1 MEEDNLP
8 IPDDISS
15 LEAELEFQELE
26 KSIAEFNKGYDEP
39 IDSRFLWNYI
49 GGRQMGY
56 GDDELQIIEDTAFS
70 KIMDYMDEN
79 DLHYTEVDV
88 YDFIPEDKRLSPYLI
103 YKENIRN
110 EYYTDDFVEY
120 MTLVTRRTPS
130 GIYDM
135 KTDDILDA
143 PPSHY
148 MAEYALKGAAEQGPT
163 VRLEVWSKIINGAV
177 TDGFLKKLKFKDFF
191 KKAYQ
196 RTQNR
201 DLIIRHI
208 NNLFPGGSY
217 EAYLEENHNRNME
230 RMGFTPEGDWLP
242 EIKEKMVIKYTDADG
257 NVTYKDFYGNELDAD
272 DPRISDDSKFD
283 DLVKQLEPSPEELT
297 EEEKIKKLYDDN
309 ILTERE
315 YEQALKKE
323 GVFADTPTNVVGD
336 ADVYYHSRLGEID
349 NAQDIHFG
357 TYDAALDRA
366 SLQYGKESVQSFYA
380 RALDEAYDLFREEVE
395 ALKLV
400 DDGSG
405 NFKLPFKSE
414 QFNFEL
420 ENKAIPPKS
429 QEWTFEYITEG
440 ETIRLN
446 YIADDGFET
455 LIDEFYVE
463 TIDYEGADV
472 KKLGDLDVE
481 DIIGSKKGF
490 RELEGHIQALQEGQ
504 PVDVYKGKFDFGS
517 KYNLYKTTIKPDAK
531 VFDMSGKDIEITELV
546 RKRGESELSPKTNT
560 VSSEFLQYRL
570 FGEDAPELRNI
581 SEIKIDNVSY
591 KPKGNVFSSNDEII
605 EIISNNADVVA
616 YTNEIEDAGSTSIY
630 VRNADAV
637 EVSLAGEQE
646 ITDFNK
652 DVRKKYVE
660 TSVVDEQMNLIKAAD
675 RGDISTEELDELIE
689 IRKPKPEPALLE
701 TNIKFESVQVDDD
714 TPRGYSYV
722 QQNPRWSNEV
732 IKPNKIFNPSK
743 FETRYKRPD
752 QTFKSGQEIVDAILS
767 GTATDEDITRF
778 FIFAASKSDG
788 QAWGYGKKW
797 SSADAIADIVKIGIF
812 SDRNLKRV
820 IPVDDSYLF
829 SRMKDMM
836 KMSGGY
842 ELPNEIF
849 LDMANEQGQFT
860 NLKERMRNVILDA
873 HNKIYAKNPNDYFI
887 LWRGGN
893 LSRFNTWQSFSK
905 RQEAARGVMIQL
917 KFSGVEQGGGMGTYV
932 INKNN
937 MIDLD
942 ALGLSHGREQEVIVL
957 AEAANKPGAK
967 LGNNITT
974 PENLKTYTDNWAL
987 RARDPVFFPKQ
998 GFVIQNISQQLN
1010 QLGQPTQDF
1019 FTEVIQG
1026 MDKHAPLKAYEPI
1039 IQFENAQL
1047 DAAQDIYNKFVIQGG
1062 DFNQH
1067 IFTSIPTFY
1076 ETQIVKAVALNNM
1089 LQNFEKQKKVTVL
1102 DIGATEGTW
1111 SKLLGSLNE
1120 NLQIDVLEPNP
1131 AAEDIFN
1138 QTDQVENVRFQK
1150 NAFSY
1155 LPEDQ
1160 GKFFLEEGGRRN
1172 IKFINFGAGED
1183 VQFKYDVVHESMTF
1197 QFLDNNRKAQID
1209 FIAENVLNDNGFLIL
1224 EEKFSSDDVVYQAN
1238 EELKNE
1244 FKKQYYSE
1252 AQINTKQHEVITSM
1266 GKNQVAVRDIEN
1278 ILNSKFKYVQQ
1289 YWDAGNF
1296 KGYIASNNPLAE
1308 TFVEEIYKTDVSL
1321 TGHEFSTNPTEQ
1333 EIKFSVQKQMDN
1345 KFINKEL
1352 AKELTKQ
1359 TLESSKEFINKSS
1372 DAVQT
1377 IFKNVKSVGG
1387 VGLALG
1393 LKGLSKAAP
1402 VLEPGDVLI
1411 EKGIEKF
1418 SPQLNKAAQKLGF
1431 ASLPVQKILPTYV
1444 ALEIGIA
1451 AAEIVQAS
1459 MYAYE
1464 ASQEKAPGKPI
1475 SNLQESLTRF
1485 LLPKSVEDEAI
1496 DRLRY
1501 KENVMRDFYN
1511 TPTGKAVLE
1520 EVDFGSQLLN
1530 QLGEE
1535 RVARYSPGWNLSKAI
1550 FGLFGTIGTAISG
1563 EQANISEQTRDNM
1576 GQALLTGIGK

>member
-191 KKAYQ
+191 KKAYE

-283 DLVKQLEPSPEELT
+283 DLVKQLEPSSEELT

-323 GVFADTPTNVVGD
+323 GVFADTP
-336 ADVYYHSRLGEID
+336 A
-349 NAQDIHFG
+349 
-357 TYDAALDRA
+357 
-366 SLQYGKESVQSFYA
+366 
-380 RALDEAYDLFREEVE
+380 
-395 ALKLV
+395 
-400 DDGSG
+400 
-405 NFKLPFKSE
+405 
-414 QFNFEL
+414 
-420 ENKAIPPKS
+420 
-429 QEWTFEYITEG
+429 
-440 ETIRLN
+440 
-446 YIADDGFET
+446 
-455 LIDEFYVE
+455 
-463 TIDYEGADV
+463 
-472 KKLGDLDVE
+472 
-481 DIIGSKKGF
+481 
-490 RELEGHIQALQEGQ
+490 
-504 PVDVYKGKFDFGS
+504 
-517 KYNLYKTTIKPDAK
+517 
-531 VFDMSGKDIEITELV
+531 
-546 RKRGESELSPKTNT
+546 
-560 VSSEFLQYRL
+560 
-570 FGEDAPELRNI
+570 
-581 SEIKIDNVSY
+581 
-591 KPKGNVFSSNDEII
+591 
-605 EIISNNADVVA
+605 
-616 YTNEIEDAGSTSIY
+616 
-630 VRNADAV
+630 
-637 EVSLAGEQE
+637 
-646 ITDFNK
+646 
-652 DVRKKYVE
+652 
-660 TSVVDEQMNLIKAAD
+660 
-675 RGDISTEELDELIE
+675 EELDELIE

-701 TNIKFESVQVDDD
+701 TNIKFENVMVDDD
-714 TPRGYSYV
+714 TPRGYKYV

-732 IKPNKIFNPSK
+732 IKPNKIFNPDK
-743 FETRYKRPD
+743 FETRFKRPD

-788 QAWGYGKKW
+788 QAWGFGKKW

-812 SDRNLKRV
+812 SDRDLKRV

-829 SRMKDMM
+829 SMMKDMM

-967 LGNNITT
+967 LANNITT

-987 RARDPVFFPKQ
+987 RATEPEFFPKQ

-1010 QLGQPTQDF
+1010 QLGQPTQNF

-1039 IQFENAQL
+1039 IQFSNTEL

-1131 AAEDIFN
+1131 AAEEIFN

-1155 LPEDQ
+1155 LAEDQ
-1160 GKFFLEEGGRRN
+1160 GKFFLEEGGKRN
-1172 IKFINFGAGED
+1172 IRFINFGAGED

-1209 FIAENVLNDNGFLIL
+1209 FIADNVLNDNGFLIL

-1238 EELKNE
+1238 EKLKNE
-1244 FKKQYYSE
+1244 FKTQYYSE

-1266 GKNQVAVRDIEN
+1266 GKNQVAVRDMEN
-1278 ILNSKFKYVQQ
+1278 ILNSKFNYVQQ

-1451 AAEIVQAS
+1451 AAELVQAS

>member
-8 IPDDISS
+8 IPDNSVDNIPDNIQKLIDEGKVIKTKTSS
-15 LEAELEFQELE
+15 GAFDEPNQNTLVIDKSTVTSKEYKELKKFADEFEYMLIKPYKVTNQSTGVKTNNFELMKSEYFNPYNAELEKLVPGNGYSLAIYTPHQDQVVNLVSDIFDEYSQYFDKRFELE
-26 KSIAEFNKGYDEP
+26 MYPYKGTEFTDGKSIMLLKQIYIKPEFQGQGIGSEIINKVTN
-39 IDSRFLWNYI
+39 FA
-49 GGRQMGY
+49 
-56 GDDELQIIEDTAFS
+56 DELNIPIMLSTDPEQKLVDTLPDYYARFGFLDTGEVVKRTGNKERWLIRQPGELAG
-70 KIMDYMDEN
+70 KIVEYG
-79 DLHYTEVDV
+79 EVA
-88 YDFIPEDKRLSPYLI
+88 
-103 YKENIRN
+103 
-110 EYYTDDFVEY
+110 DDFETYEEALQAARNTDKPLYPDYIIKQITDRGQTVPG
-120 MTLVTRRTPS
+120 LDTP
-130 GIYDM
+130 
-135 KTDDILDA
+135 TNVADDI
-143 PPSHY
+143 S
-148 MAEYALKGAAEQGPT
+148 
-163 VRLEVWSKIINGAV
+163 
-177 TDGFLKKLKFKDFF
+177 
-191 KKAYQ
+191 
-196 RTQNR
+196 
-201 DLIIRHI
+201 
-208 NNLFPGGSY
+208 
-217 EAYLEENHNRNME
+217 
-230 RMGFTPEGDWLP
+230 
-242 EIKEKMVIKYTDADG
+242 
-257 NVTYKDFYGNELDAD
+257 
-272 DPRISDDSKFD
+272 
-283 DLVKQLEPSPEELT
+283 QL
-297 EEEKIKKLYDDN
+297 
-309 ILTERE
+309 
-315 YEQALKKE
+315 
-323 GVFADTPTNVVGD
+323 ADTPTNVVGD

-395 ALKLV
+395 ALELV

-546 RKRGESELSPKTNT
+546 RRRGESELSPKTNT

-701 TNIKFESVQVDDD
+701 TNIKFESVMVDDD

-722 QQNPRWSNEV
+722 QMNPQWQYDV
-732 IKPNKIFNPSK
+732 VKPNKIFNPDKMKTS
-743 FETRYKRPD
+743 YKRPD
-752 QTFKSGQEIVDAILS
+752 QTYKSGKEVIDAILS

-778 FIFAASKSDG
+778 FIYVASNSDG
-788 QAWGYGKKW
+788 HAWGYGKRW
-797 SSADAIADIVKIGIF
+797 EQADSIADIAKIGIF
-812 SDRNLKRV
+812 SDRNLKT
-820 IPVDDSYLF
+820 IITVDDAPMF
-829 SRMKDMM
+829 SKMK
-836 KMSGGY
+836 SRI
-842 ELPNEIF
+842 EIIDKYKIPDEIY

-860 NLKERMRNVILDA
+860 NLKERMRNVLLDA
-873 HNKIYAKNPNDYFI
+873 HNKIYAENPNDYFI

-905 RQEAARGVMIQL
+905 RQEAARGVMMQI
-917 KFSGVEQGGGMGTYV
+917 KFSGSAQGGGMGTYV
-932 INKNN
+932 IHKNN
-937 MIDLD
+937 MLDLD
-942 ALGLSHGREQEVIVL
+942 SLGLSHGAEKEVIVL

-967 LGNNITT
+967 LANNITT
-974 PENLKTYTDNWAL
+974 KKLLDDYIQGWVL
-987 RARDPVFFPKQ
+987 RASEPEIFPKQ
-998 GFVIQNISQQLN
+998 GFVIENISQQLN
-1010 QLGQPTQDF
+1010 QLGQPTQNF

-1039 IQFENAQL
+1039 IQFSNTEL

-1089 LQNFEKQKKVTVL
+1089 LQSYVRDADIPFDKQKKITVL

-1111 SKLLGSLNE
+1111 SKLLGSLNPLL
-1120 NLQIDVLEPNP
+1120 NVDVLEPNP
-1131 AAEDIFN
+1131 AAEEVFN
-1138 QTDQVENVRFQK
+1138 QTDQVENVRFKK
-1150 NAFSY
+1150 NAF
-1155 LPEDQ
+1155 
-1160 GKFFLEEGGRRN
+1160 
-1172 IKFINFGAGED
+1172 
-1183 VQFKYDVVHESMTF
+1183 
-1197 QFLDNNRKAQID
+1197 
-1209 FIAENVLNDNGFLIL
+1209 
-1224 EEKFSSDDVVYQAN
+1224 
-1238 EELKNE
+1238 
-1244 FKKQYYSE
+1244 
-1252 AQINTKQHEVITSM
+1252 
-1266 GKNQVAVRDIEN
+1266 
-1278 ILNSKFKYVQQ
+1278 
-1289 YWDAGNF
+1289 
-1296 KGYIASNNPLAE
+1296 
-1308 TFVEEIYKTDVSL
+1308 
-1321 TGHEFSTNPTEQ
+1321 
-1333 EIKFSVQKQMDN
+1333 
-1345 KFINKEL
+1345 
-1352 AKELTKQ
+1352 
-1359 TLESSKEFINKSS
+1359 
-1372 DAVQT
+1372 T
-1377 IFKNVKSVGG
+1377 ICVNYF
-1387 VGLALG
+1387 
-1393 LKGLSKAAP
+1393 
-1402 VLEPGDVLI
+1402 
-1411 EKGIEKF
+1411 
-1418 SPQLNKAAQKLGF
+1418 
-1431 ASLPVQKILPTYV
+1431 
-1444 ALEIGIA
+1444 
-1451 AAEIVQAS
+1451 
-1459 MYAYE
+1459 
-1464 ASQEKAPGKPI
+1464 
-1475 SNLQESLTRF
+1475 
-1485 LLPKSVEDEAI
+1485 
-1496 DRLRY
+1496 
-1501 KENVMRDFYN
+1501 
-1511 TPTGKAVLE
+1511 
-1520 EVDFGSQLLN
+1520 
-1530 QLGEE
+1530 
-1535 RVARYSPGWNLSKAI
+1535 
-1550 FGLFGTIGTAISG
+1550 
-1563 EQANISEQTRDNM
+1563 
-1576 GQALLTGIGK
+1576 

>member
-8 IPDDISS
+8 IPKNLTDQQLYDEFVKYSKIT
-15 LEAELEFQELE
+15 LEAE
-26 KSIAEFNKGYDEP
+26 KS
-39 IDSRFLWNYI
+39 
-49 GGRQMGY
+49 
-56 GDDELQIIEDTAFS
+56 GDL
-70 KIMDYMDEN
+70 
-79 DLHYTEVDV
+79 
-88 YDFIPEDKRLSPYLI
+88 
-103 YKENIRN
+103 
-110 EYYTDDFVEY
+110 
-120 MTLVTRRTPS
+120 
-130 GIYDM
+130 
-135 KTDDILDA
+135 
-143 PPSHY
+143 
-148 MAEYALKGAAEQGPT
+148 
-163 VRLEVWSKIINGAV
+163 
-177 TDGFLKKLKFKDFF
+177 
-191 KKAYQ
+191 
-196 RTQNR
+196 
-201 DLIIRHI
+201 
-208 NNLFPGGSY
+208 
-217 EAYLEENHNRNME
+217 
-230 RMGFTPEGDWLP
+230 TPELLKIQQTQDW
-242 EIKEKMVIKYTDADG
+242 ETFSRARGYT
-257 NVTYKDFYGNELDAD
+257 
-272 DPRISDDSKFD
+272 
-283 DLVKQLEPSPEELT
+283 
-297 EEEKIKKLYDDN
+297 
-309 ILTERE
+309 
-315 YEQALKKE
+315 
-323 GVFADTPTNVVGD
+323 
-336 ADVYYHSRLGEID
+336 
-349 NAQDIHFG
+349 
-357 TYDAALDRA
+357 
-366 SLQYGKESVQSFYA
+366 
-380 RALDEAYDLFREEVE
+380 
-395 ALKLV
+395 
-400 DDGSG
+400 
-405 NFKLPFKSE
+405 
-414 QFNFEL
+414 
-420 ENKAIPPKS
+420 
-429 QEWTFEYITEG
+429 
-440 ETIRLN
+440 
-446 YIADDGFET
+446 
-455 LIDEFYVE
+455 
-463 TIDYEGADV
+463 
-472 KKLGDLDVE
+472 
-481 DIIGSKKGF
+481 
-490 RELEGHIQALQEGQ
+490 
-504 PVDVYKGKFDFGS
+504 
-517 KYNLYKTTIKPDAK
+517 
-531 VFDMSGKDIEITELV
+531 
-546 RKRGESELSPKTNT
+546 
-560 VSSEFLQYRL
+560 
-570 FGEDAPELRNI
+570 
-581 SEIKIDNVSY
+581 
-591 KPKGNVFSSNDEII
+591 
-605 EIISNNADVVA
+605 
-616 YTNEIEDAGSTSIY
+616 
-630 VRNADAV
+630 
-637 EVSLAGEQE
+637 EQE
-646 ITDFNK
+646 ISDFKRYLDLSAEMESRFPAK
-652 DVRKKYVE
+652 DGFGSLAEGINYELQYEDSITTLEEWKKF
-660 TSVVDEQMNLIKAAD
+660 TS
-675 RGDISTEELDELIE
+675 T
-689 IRKPKPEPALLE
+689 EPALLE
-701 TNIKFESVQVDDD
+701 TNIKFESVQVKND

-722 QQNPRWSNEV
+722 KKNPEWSNEV
-732 IKPNKIFNPSK
+732 IKPNKIFNPDK
-743 FETRYKRPD
+743 FETRFRIPD

-812 SDRNLKRV
+812 SDRDLKRV

-829 SRMKDMM
+829 STMKDMM
-836 KMSGGY
+836 KMSGY

-905 RQEAARGVMIQL
+905 RQEAARSIMIQL
-917 KFSGVEQGGGMGTYV
+917 NFKDVLTPGGGMGTYV

-942 ALGLSHGREQEVIVL
+942 ALGLSHGREEEVIVL

-967 LGNNITT
+967 LANNITT

-987 RARDPVFFPKQ
+987 RAREPEFFPKQ

-1010 QLGQPTQDF
+1010 QLGQPTQNF

-1131 AAEDIFN
+1131 AAEDKFN

-1209 FIAENVLNDNGFLIL
+1209 FIADNVLNDNGFLIL

-1238 EELKNE
+1238 EKLKNE
-1244 FKKQYYSE
+1244 FKSQYYSE

-1266 GKNQVAVRDIEN
+1266 GKNEVAVRDMEN

-1321 TGHEFSTNPTEQ
+1321 TGHEFSTNPTGQ

-1359 TLESSKEFINKSS
+1359 TLELNKEFIGKAS

-1387 VGLALG
+1387 LGLALG

-1451 AAEIVQAS
+1451 AAELVQAS

-1464 ASQEKAPGKPI
+1464 ASDKKTPSKPMSKNAKKFQEG
-1475 SNLQESLTRF
+1475 LTKF
-1485 LLPKSVEDEAI
+1485 LLPKEYEEEAI

>member
-1 MEEDNLP
+1 MAEEKKSVEERLKLERIIKN
-8 IPDDISS
+8 DISNPR
-15 LEAELEFQELE
+15 LKEGLL
-26 KSIAEFNKGYDEP
+26 KRYLDYDEIAKDLPSNIKNELLVYTNKEVINDIDIFKNELNITDLSPGQKESIETIFFDYVEPTP
-39 IDSRFLWNYI
+39 IEDAFLAEMEGWDIDAQGNPINPNKKPEDMSKFQKELINEYNYI
-49 GGRQMGY
+49 V
-56 GDDELQIIEDTAFS
+56 
-70 KIMDYMDEN
+70 EN
-79 DLHYTEVDV
+79 GQTSA
-88 YDFIPEDKRLSPYLI
+88 KLSRSYLI
-103 YKENIRN
+103 DLLMNRP
-110 EYYTDDFVEY
+110 DGQSVEEFIKANNF
-120 MTLVTRRTPS
+120 TQEE
-130 GIYDM
+130 I
-135 KTDDILDA
+135 DI
-143 PPSHY
+143 
-148 MAEYALKGAAEQGPT
+148 
-163 VRLEVWSKIINGAV
+163 
-177 TDGFLKKLKFKDFF
+177 
-191 KKAYQ
+191 
-196 RTQNR
+196 
-201 DLIIRHI
+201 
-208 NNLFPGGSY
+208 
-217 EAYLEENHNRNME
+217 
-230 RMGFTPEGDWLP
+230 
-242 EIKEKMVIKYTDADG
+242 IKYETR
-257 NVTYKDFYGNELDAD
+257 L
-272 DPRISDDSKFD
+272 
-283 DLVKQLEPSPEELT
+283 
-297 EEEKIKKLYDDN
+297 
-309 ILTERE
+309 
-315 YEQALKKE
+315 
-323 GVFADTPTNVVGD
+323 DTPTNVVDEG
-336 ADVYYHSRLGEID
+336 VELYHSISKGETV
-349 NAQDIHFG
+349 NKNFHAG
-357 TYDAALDRA
+357 TYNAALDRA
-366 SLQYGKESVQSFYA
+366 SQFYGGEQLYKIANDNLDFIQEQANDLVSELSDKVSFENVDDMFQITDDSVTREVSITLPTGNEA
-380 RALDEAYDLFREEVE
+380 RFNIVAETFDNTLTVKFQDVDGYDGGQIYSEELLDIDYEPDDLKTFVGDIDIVDDETVASNLLDEIGLKSQAGEFNYKDGYDLYKVNIKPGANVVNIPDTAIFIENGIEKEMSSDFIQGFIERPKEVNRFTDVTQIIIDNKTYDITDTFTSSQALQEHFKDADVLVYTNDIEDVGSKSYMFLNENSYVLEKIDDAQFNIDVANKYIKNNPYETISKLARREAFTEPERYQVLLNALLDETDTPTNVVDYQDTGIGGRPFEIKDGVPVDEKGNRIKSIGAADETVTIYRVVPEGVDSVNANDWVFINKGQAEE
-395 ALKLV
+395 ALKNANANT
-400 DDGSG
+400 DG
-405 NFKLPFKSE
+405 NFKLIEIEVSR
-414 QFNFEL
+414 
-420 ENKAIPPKS
+420 
-429 QEWTFEYITEG
+429 G
-440 ETIRLN
+440 
-446 YIADDGFET
+446 
-455 LIDEFYVE
+455 
-463 TIDYEGADV
+463 
-472 KKLGDLDVE
+472 
-481 DIIGSKKGF
+481 
-490 RELEGHIQALQEGQ
+490 
-504 PVDVYKGKFDFGS
+504 DVYPSTRG
-517 KYNLYKTTIKPDAK
+517 NLEMGYFPTDTPATT
-531 VFDMSGKDIEITELV
+531 G
-546 RKRGESELSPKTNT
+546 
-560 VSSEFLQYRL
+560 
-570 FGEDAPELRNI
+570 
-581 SEIKIDNVSY
+581 
-591 KPKGNVFSSNDEII
+591 
-605 EIISNNADVVA
+605 
-616 YTNEIEDAGSTSIY
+616 
-630 VRNADAV
+630 
-637 EVSLAGEQE
+637 
-646 ITDFNK
+646 
-652 DVRKKYVE
+652 
-660 TSVVDEQMNLIKAAD
+660 
-675 RGDISTEELDELIE
+675 
-689 IRKPKPEPALLE
+689 PALLE
-701 TNIKFESVQVDDD
+701 TNIKFENVMVEDD

-722 QQNPRWSNEV
+722 QMNPQWQYDV
-732 IKPNKIFNPSK
+732 VKPNKIFNPDK
-743 FETRYKRPD
+743 FETRFKRPD

-778 FIFAASKSDG
+778 FIFAASKSNG

-812 SDRNLKRV
+812 SDRDLKRV
-820 IPVDDSYLF
+820 IPVDDSGLYNL
-829 SRMKDMM
+829 MKERIRIS
-836 KMSGGY
+836 SG
-842 ELPNEIF
+842 LDIPDKIF

-860 NLKERMRNVILDA
+860 NVRERMRNVILDA
-873 HNKIYAKNPNDYFI
+873 HNKIYAENPNDYFI

-893 LSRFNTWQSFSK
+893 LNRFNTWQSFSK

-967 LGNNITT
+967 LANNITT

-987 RARDPVFFPKQ
+987 RATEPELFPKQ

-1010 QLGQPTQDF
+1010 QLGQPTQNF

-1209 FIAENVLNDNGFLIL
+1209 FIAKNVLNDNGFLIL
-1224 EEKFSSDDVVYQAN
+1224 EEKYSSDDVVYQAN
-1238 EELKNE
+1238 EELKND

-1266 GKNQVAVRDIEN
+1266 GKNQVAVRDMEN
-1278 ILNSKFKYVQQ
+1278 ILKGKFKYVQQ

-1393 LKGLSKAAP
+1393 LKGLSKVAP

-1418 SPQLNKAAQKLGF
+1418 TPQLNKAAQKLGF
-1431 ASLPVQKILPTYV
+1431 ASLPVQNILPVYV
-1444 ALEIGIA
+1444 ALELNIA
-1451 AAEIVQAS
+1451 AAELVQAA

>member
-103 YKENIRN
+103 YKENMRN

-130 GIYDM
+130 GIYDI

-148 MAEYALKGAAEQGPT
+148 MAEYALKGSHEQGPT
-163 VRLEVWSKIINGAV
+163 VRFEVWSKIINGNV
-177 TDGFLKKLKFKDFF
+177 TDGFLKKLKFVDFF

-196 RTQNR
+196 RTQSR

-323 GVFADTPTNVVGD
+323 GVFADTPTNVVD
-336 ADVYYHSRLGEID
+336 ERLRLEKIIKNDISNPRLKEGLLKRYLDFDEIAKD
-349 NAQDIHFG
+349 LPSNIKNELLIYTNKEVIDDIHIFKNELNITDLTPG
-357 TYDAALDRA
+357 
-366 SLQYGKESVQSFYA
+366 QKES
-380 RALDEAYDLFREEVE
+380 
-395 ALKLV
+395 
-400 DDGSG
+400 
-405 NFKLPFKSE
+405 
-414 QFNFEL
+414 
-420 ENKAIPPKS
+420 I
-429 QEWTFEYITEG
+429 
-440 ETIRLN
+440 ETIFF
-446 YIADDGFET
+446 D
-455 LIDEFYVE
+455 YVE
-463 TIDYEGADV
+463 PT
-472 KKLGDLDVE
+472 
-481 DIIGSKKGF
+481 
-490 RELEGHIQALQEGQ
+490 
-504 PVDVYKGKFDFGS
+504 P
-517 KYNLYKTTIKPDAK
+517 
-531 VFDMSGKDIEITELV
+531 
-546 RKRGESELSPKTNT
+546 
-560 VSSEFLQYRL
+560 
-570 FGEDAPELRNI
+570 
-581 SEIKIDNVSY
+581 
-591 KPKGNVFSSNDEII
+591 
-605 EIISNNADVVA
+605 
-616 YTNEIEDAGSTSIY
+616 IEDAFLAEMEGWDIDAQGNPINPNKKPEDMSKFQKELINEYNYIVENGQTSAKLSRSY
-630 VRNADAV
+630 LRDLLMNRPDGQSV
-637 EVSLAGEQE
+637 EE
-646 ITDFNK
+646 F
-652 DVRKKYVE
+652 
-660 TSVVDEQMNLIKAAD
+660 IKANNFTQEEI
-675 RGDISTEELDELIE
+675 DIIKYETRLDT
-689 IRKPKPEPALLE
+689 PATTGPALLE

-722 QQNPRWSNEV
+722 NQNPRWSNEV

-743 FETRYKRPD
+743 FETRFKRPD

-778 FIFAASKSDG
+778 FIFAASKSNG
-788 QAWGYGKKW
+788 VAWGYGKKR

-812 SDRNLKRV
+812 SDRDLKRV
-820 IPVDDSYLF
+820 IPVDDSGLYKQ
-829 SRMKDMM
+829 MKESIRIS
-836 KMSGGY
+836 SG
-842 ELPNEIF
+842 LDIPDRIF
-849 LDMANEQGQFT
+849 LDLANEQGQFT
-860 NLKERMRNVILDA
+860 NVRERMRNVILDA
-873 HNKIYAKNPNDYFI
+873 HNKIYAENPNDYFI

-905 RQEAARGVMIQL
+905 RQEAARGVMIQM

-967 LGNNITT
+967 LANNITT
-974 PENLKTYTDNWAL
+974 PENLKSYTDNWAL
-987 RARDPVFFPKQ
+987 RATEPEFFPKQ

-1039 IQFENAQL
+1039 IQFQNAQL

-1238 EELKNE
+1238 EELKND
-1244 FKKQYYSE
+1244 FKTQYYSE

-1266 GKNQVAVRDIEN
+1266 GKNQVAVRDMEN

-1451 AAEIVQAS
+1451 AAELVQAS

-1464 ASQEKAPGKPI
+1464 ASQEKTPGKPI

-1550 FGLFGTIGTAISG
+1550 FGLFGTIGTAISK

>member
-15 LEAELEFQELE
+15 IESELEFQEIE
-26 KSIAEFNKGYDEP
+26 QSIAKFNTGYDEP

-79 DLHYTEVDV
+79 DLHYTEIDV

-103 YKENIRN
+103 YKENMRN

-177 TDGFLKKLKFKDFF
+177 TDGFLKKLKFADFF

-230 RMGFTPEGDWLP
+230 KMGFTPEGDWLP
-242 EIKEKMVIKYTDADG
+242 EIKEKMVIKHKDVDG
-257 NVTYKDFYGNELDAD
+257 KVTYTDFYGNELNAD

-309 ILTERE
+309 ILTETE

-323 GVFADTPTNVVGD
+323 GIFADTPADVVGD

-395 ALKLV
+395 ALELV

-405 NFKLPFKSE
+405 NFKLPYNSQ
-414 QFNFEL
+414 QFTFDL
-420 ENKAIPPKS
+420 ENKAIPAKT
-429 QEWTFEYITEG
+429 QEWTFEIISGE

-446 YIADDGFET
+446 NIDTDGYET
-455 LIDEFYVE
+455 LVDEFYVE
-463 TIDYEGADV
+463 TIDYESADV
-472 KKLGDLDVE
+472 KRLGDLDVE
-481 DIIGSKKGF
+481 EFIGSKKGF
-490 RELEGHIQALQEGQ
+490 RELEAHIQALQEGQ
-504 PVDVYKGKFDFGS
+504 PVDVYRGKFDFGS
-517 KYNLYKTTIKPDAK
+517 QYSLYKTTIKPDAK
-531 VFDMSGKDIEITELV
+531 VFDMSGQDIEITELV
-546 RKRGESELSPKTNT
+546 RRRGESKSVPKTNT
-560 VSSEFLQYRL
+560 FSSEFLQYRL
-570 FGEDAPELRNI
+570 FGEDAPELKRI
-581 SEIKIDNVSY
+581 SEIKINNVSY
-591 KPKGNVFSSNDEII
+591 KPKGSVFDSNDEII

-637 EVSLAGEQE
+637 EVSLAGKQE

-660 TSVVDEQMNLIKAAD
+660 TSVVNEQMNLIKAGD
-675 RGDISTEELDELIE
+675 RGDISSEELDELIK
-689 IRKPKPEPALLE
+689 IKKPKPEPALLE

-714 TPRGYSYV
+714 TPRGYKYV
-722 QQNPRWSNEV
+722 NQNPRWSNEIV
-732 IKPNKIFNPSK
+732 KPNKIFNPSK
-743 FETRYKRPD
+743 FETSFKRPD

-778 FIFAASKSDG
+778 FIYAASKSDG

-812 SDRNLKRV
+812 SDRDLKRV
-820 IPVDDSYLF
+820 IPVDESYLF
-829 SRMKDMM
+829 SRMKDAM
-836 KMSGGY
+836 KYSGGY

-860 NLKERMRNVILDA
+860 NLRERMRNVILDA
-873 HNKIYAKNPNDYFI
+873 HNKIYAENINDYFI

-905 RQEAARGVMIQL
+905 RQEAASGVMMQMWNT
-917 KFSGVEQGGGMGTYV
+917 GVEQGGGMGTYV
-932 INKNN
+932 IHKNN

-967 LGNNITT
+967 LANNIET

-987 RARDPVFFPKQ
+987 TATESEFFPKQ

-1010 QLGQPTQDF
+1010 QLGQPTQNF

-1026 MDKHAPLKAYEPI
+1026 MNKHAPLKAYEPI
-1039 IQFENAQL
+1039 IQFENLQL

-1131 AAEDIFN
+1131 AAEEVFN
-1138 QTDQVENVRFQK
+1138 QTDQVENVRFQQ

-1160 GKFFLEEGGRRN
+1160 GKFFLEEGGNRN
-1172 IKFINFGAGED
+1172 IRYINFGAGKD
-1183 VQFKYDVVHESMTF
+1183 VQIKYDVVHESMTF
-1197 QFLDNNRKAQID
+1197 QFLDNNRKAQIN
-1209 FIAENVLNDNGFLIL
+1209 FIADNVLNDNGFLII
-1224 EEKFSSDDVVYQAN
+1224 EEKFSSDDAVYKAN
-1238 EELKNE
+1238 EEFKNE

-1252 AQINTKQHEVITSM
+1252 AQINTKQHEIITSM
-1266 GKNQVAVRDIEN
+1266 GKNQIAVRDMEN

-1296 KGYIASNNPLAE
+1296 KGYIASNNQLAE

-1333 EIKFSVQKQMDN
+1333 EIKFAVQKQMDN

-1352 AKELTKQ
+1352 AKDLTKKIVE
-1359 TLESSKEFINKSS
+1359 TNKEFIGKAS

-1387 VGLALG
+1387 LGLALG
-1393 LKGLSKAAP
+1393 LKGLSKVAP

-1418 SPQLNKAAQKLGF
+1418 TPQLNKAAQKLGF
-1431 ASLPVQKILPTYV
+1431 ASLPVQNILPVYV
-1444 ALEIGIA
+1444 ALELNIA
-1451 AAEIVQAS
+1451 AAELVQAS

-1496 DRLRY
+1496 NRLRY
-1501 KENVMRDFYN
+1501 KENVMQDFYN

-1563 EQANISEQTRDNM
+1563 GQANISEQTRDNM